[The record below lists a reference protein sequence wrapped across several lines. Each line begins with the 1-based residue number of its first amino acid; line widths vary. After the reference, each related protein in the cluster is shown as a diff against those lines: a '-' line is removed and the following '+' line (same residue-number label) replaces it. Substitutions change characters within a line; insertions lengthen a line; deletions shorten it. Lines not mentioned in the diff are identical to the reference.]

1 LLLSLS
7 VSLQNNSLNATL
19 PWKKNSKRKTITDM
33 RNDGDN
39 TAYIRFEREENSLK
53 YIAKVFNELPR
64 QITKAQYNA
73 IVKSLNNVVWANI
86 DEDEA
91 SVISKII
98 SSTLESAE

>member
-1 LLLSLS
+1 M
-7 VSLQNNSLNATL
+7 
-19 PWKKNSKRKTITDM
+19 TDD
-33 RNDGDN
+33 NDN

-53 YIAKVFNELPR
+53 YMAKVFNEPPR

-73 IVKSLNNVVWANI
+73 IVKALSNMDWARN

-98 SSTLESAE
+98 GDNLETTE